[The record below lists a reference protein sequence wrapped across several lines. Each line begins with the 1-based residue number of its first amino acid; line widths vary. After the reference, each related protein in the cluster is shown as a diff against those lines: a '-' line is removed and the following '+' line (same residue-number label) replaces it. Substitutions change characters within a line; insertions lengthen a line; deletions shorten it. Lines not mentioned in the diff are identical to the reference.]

1 MRAHQENAL
10 ALASWL
16 EKHPKIQKVIYPGLK
31 SHPQHNLAKK
41 QMLGFGGMLS
51 FNLEGNLKTATKFF
65 EKLNLFTLAESL
77 GGVESL
83 IEHPALMTHASLPIN
98 VRKELGIE
106 DTFIR
111 MSVGL
116 EDLEDLKKDLDQAL
130 K

>member
-1 MRAHQENAL
+1 MRAHQENAVE
-10 ALASWL
+10 LASWL
-16 EKHPKIQKVIYPGLK
+16 EKHSKIQKVIYPGLK
-31 SHPQHNLAKK
+31 SHPHHTLAKK

-51 FNLEGNLKTATKFF
+51 FTLKGNLKTATQFF
-65 EKLNLFTLAESL
+65 KKLQLFTLAESL

-83 IEHPALMTHASLPIN
+83 IEHPALMTHASLPVS

-116 EDLEDLKKDLDQAL
+116 EDIEDLKKDLDDAL